1 MSRLKALNLALRA
14 LMELGIIA
22 ALGYWG
28 YQTGGSIVS
37 KLFLSIFAPALVFGF
52 WGLVD
57 FRRAGSVAEPLRL
70 TQELVISAV
79 AALAWYLTGAP
90 ILGSMLALLSLV
102 HHALVYLSGE
112 TLLKREVR

>member
-1 MSRLKALNLALRA
+1 MSRLKALNLVLRA
-14 LMELGIIA
+14 LMEFGIVA

-37 KLFLSIFAPALVFGF
+37 KLLLSIFAPALVFGF

-57 FRRAGSVAEPLRL
+57 FRRAGPMAEPLRL
-70 TQELVISAV
+70 IQELVVSAV
-79 AALAWYLTGAP
+79 AALAWYLSGAT
-90 ILGSMLALLSLV
+90 ILGSMLALLSLI

-112 TLLKREVR
+112 TLLKNKVR